1 MAARGEFL
9 FLRDD
14 EVKRGEKLIRR
25 GVQPQRLSFFLYKSL
40 LLSFNFIAE
49 YHRVIKITE
58 DLNDDLK
65 IKLQ

>member
-14 EVKRGEKLIRR
+14 EIKRGEKLMRR

-40 LLSFNFIAE
+40 LLSFNFIVE
-49 YHRVIKITE
+49 YHRLIRIIE
-58 DLNDDLK
+58 DLNDDLTMS
-65 IKLQ
+65 L